1 MKRVWKLSLFVI
13 QNGNKMK
20 TRILGKTGLSVSEL
34 GLGSAF
40 MAGQGQDGANRCVDY
55 AVDHGV
61 NYFDTAANYGDGRD
75 ETMLGAALK
84 GKRDKVILATKVG
97 FTNRERY
104 RLDGHRNADQLM
116 EQFESSLKRL
126 QTGYVD
132 IIQIHEADYL
142 KWWTDAIPDDEDTID
157 WGALIEDD
165 TGYDFANAPAV
176 EFLANAKRSGK
187 ARFIGLTAKN
197 ARLLARILKV
207 VEADSVMTAHQFNP
221 VFRNAV
227 EFLFPT
233 AQDLR
238 VGVVIGA
245 PLMKGWLAIPQD
257 AWRENPPDWLD
268 ETFKTSYF
276 KFLDI
281 HAEAG
286 IPMAELCIRW
296 MLSEQ
301 RQQSIVVGFSNLQE
315 VEFNMSAAHRGTL
328 PDDLNAAIEK
338 IGIVHPLIYQARTKI

>member
-1 MKRVWKLSLFVI
+1 MDKSIRV
-13 QNGNKMK
+13 QTMKMK
-20 TRILGKTGLSVSEL
+20 TGILGKTGLNVSEL

-40 MAGQGQDGANRCVDY
+40 MAGQGQDGVDRCVDY

-97 FTNRERY
+97 FINPERY
-104 RLDGHRNADQLM
+104 RLEGHRSADQLM
-116 EQFESSLKRL
+116 EQFEGSLKRL
-126 QTGYVD
+126 QTDYVD

-142 KWWTDAIPDDEDTID
+142 KWWTDDIPDDEDAVD

-165 TGYDFANAPAV
+165 IDYDFANAPAV
-176 EFLANAKRSGK
+176 QFLVDAKRSGK
-187 ARFIGLTAKN
+187 ARFVGLTAKN
-197 ARLLARILKV
+197 ARVLTRVLKE
-207 VEADSVMTAHQFNP
+207 VEVDSVMAAHQFNP

-227 EFLFPT
+227 KFLFPP

-245 PLMKGWLAIPQD
+245 PLMKGWLAVPQD
-257 AWRENPPDWLD
+257 AWRESPPDWMD
-268 ETFKTSYF
+268 ETFEASYF

-281 HAEAG
+281 HADAG

-315 VEFNMSAAHRGTL
+315 VEFNLSAARRGAL
-328 PDDLNAAIEK
+328 PDDLNAAIEEV
-338 IGIVHPLIYQARTKI
+338 GIVHPLIYQGRTQI

>member
-1 MKRVWKLSLFVI
+1 MGESIRVRTM
-13 QNGNKMK
+13 KMK
-20 TRILGKTGLSVSEL
+20 IRTLGKTGLSVSEL

-40 MAGQGQDGANRCVDY
+40 MAGQGQDGVDLCMDY

-75 ETMLGAALK
+75 ETMLGTALK
-84 GKRDKVILATKVG
+84 EKRDRVILATKVG
-97 FTNRERY
+97 FINPQRY
-104 RLDGHRNADQLM
+104 RLEAHRSADQLM
-116 EQFESSLKRL
+116 EQFEGSLKRL
-126 QTGYVD
+126 QTDYVD

-142 KWWTDAIPDDEDTID
+142 KWWTDDIPDDGNSVD

-165 TGYDFANAPAV
+165 IDYDFVNAPAI

-197 ARLLARILKV
+197 ARLLERILKV
-207 VEADSVMTAHQFNP
+207 VEVDSVMTAHQFNP

-245 PLMKGWLAIPQD
+245 PLMKGWLAVPQD
-257 AWRENPPDWLD
+257 TWRENPPDWMD
-268 ETFKTSYF
+268 ETFKASYF

-281 HAEAG
+281 HANAG

-315 VEFNMSAAHRGTL
+315 VEFNLSAARRGAL
-328 PDDLNAAIEK
+328 PDDLKAAIEE
-338 IGIVHPLIYQARTKI
+338 IGIVHPLIYQGRTQI

>member
-1 MKRVWKLSLFVI
+1 MKIKIRP
-13 QNGNKMK
+13 
-20 TRILGKTGLSVSEL
+20 LGKTGLNVSEL

-40 MAGQGQDGANRCVDY
+40 MAGQGQDGVNRCVDY

-61 NYFDTAANYGDGRD
+61 NYFDTSANYGDGKD
-75 ETMLGAALK
+75 ETMLGTALK
-84 GKRDKVILATKVG
+84 EKRNKVILATKVG
-97 FTNRERY
+97 FINRERY
-104 RLDGHRNADQLM
+104 RLDEHRSADQLM
-116 EQFESSLKRL
+116 AQLEDSLKRL
-126 QTGYVD
+126 QTDYVD

-142 KWWTDAIPDDEDTID
+142 KWWTDAIPDDEDAVD

-165 TGYDFANAPAV
+165 TDYDFADAPAV
-176 EFLANAKRSGK
+176 KFLADAKRSGK

-197 ARLLARILKV
+197 ARLLGRILKV
-207 VEADSVMTAHQFNP
+207 IEVDSVMTAHQFNP

-233 AQDLR
+233 AQDLG

-245 PLMKGWLAIPQD
+245 PLMKGWLAVPQNG
-257 AWRENPPDWLD
+257 WRERPPDWMD
-268 ETFKTSYF
+268 ELFKTSYF
-276 KFLDI
+276 RFLDI
-281 HAEAG
+281 HAAAG

-301 RQQSIVVGFSNLQE
+301 RQQSVVVGFSNLRE
-315 VEFNMSAAHRGTL
+315 VKFNMSAALRGAL
-328 PDDLNAAIEK
+328 PDDLNAAIEG

>member
-20 TRILGKTGLSVSEL
+20 TRILGKTGLNVSEL

-40 MAGQGQDGANRCVDY
+40 MAGQGQDGVDRCVDY

-104 RLDGHRNADQLM
+104 RLDGHRSADQLM
-116 EQFESSLKRL
+116 GQFEDSLKRL
-126 QTGYVD
+126 QTDYVD

-142 KWWTDAIPDDEDTID
+142 KWWTDAIPDDEAAVD

-165 TGYDFANAPAV
+165 TDYDFANAPAV

-207 VEADSVMTAHQFNP
+207 IDVDSVMAAHQFNP

-233 AQDLR
+233 AQDLE

-245 PLMKGWLAIPQD
+245 PLMKGWLAVPQN
-257 AWRENPPDWLD
+257 AWRENPPDWMD
-268 ETFKTSYF
+268 EAFKTSYF
-276 KFLDI
+276 RFLDI
-281 HAEAG
+281 HADVG
-286 IPMAELCIRW
+286 IPMAELCLRW

-315 VEFNMSAAHRGTL
+315 VEFNMSAARRGTL
-328 PDDLNAAIEK
+328 PDDLNAAIDE

>member
-1 MKRVWKLSLFVI
+1 MCFKK
-13 QNGNKMK
+13 GKEMK
-20 TRILGKTGLSVSEL
+20 TRTLGKTGLNVSEL

-40 MAGQGQDGANRCVDY
+40 MAGQGQDGADRCVDY

-97 FTNRERY
+97 FINRERY
-104 RLDGHRNADQLM
+104 RLDGHRSADQLM
-116 EQFESSLKRL
+116 EQFEGSLKRL
-126 QTGYVD
+126 QTDYVD
-132 IIQIHEADYL
+132 IIQVHEADYL
-142 KWWTDAIPDDEDTID
+142 KWWTDDMSDAEDAAGV
-157 WGALIEDD
+157 WSELIEDD
-165 TGYDFANAPAV
+165 TDYDFANAPAV

-197 ARLLARILKV
+197 ARVLARILKAV
-207 VEADSVMTAHQFNP
+207 DVDSVMTAHQFNP

-233 AQDLR
+233 AQDLD

-245 PLMKGWLAIPQD
+245 PLMKGWLAVPQN
-257 AWRENPPDWLD
+257 AWRENPPDWMD
-268 ETFKTSYF
+268 ETFRVSYF
-276 KFLDI
+276 RFLDI
-281 HAEAG
+281 HADAG

-301 RQQSIVVGFSNLQE
+301 RQQSIVVGFSNIEE
-315 VEFNMSAAHRGTL
+315 VEFNISAAQRGAL
-328 PDDLNAAIEK
+328 SNELNAAIAE

>member
-1 MKRVWKLSLFVI
+1 
-13 QNGNKMK
+13 MK
-20 TRILGKTGLSVSEL
+20 TRILGKTGLNVSEL

-61 NYFDTAANYGDGRD
+61 NYFDTAANYGDGMD

-84 GKRDKVILATKVG
+84 GKRDQVILATKVG
-97 FTNRERY
+97 FIDQQRY
-104 RLDGHRNADQLM
+104 RLDGHRSADQLM
-116 EQFESSLKRL
+116 EQFEGSLKRL
-126 QTGYVD
+126 QTDYVD

-142 KWWTDAIPDDEDTID
+142 KWWTDDIPDDENSTD

-165 TGYDFANAPAV
+165 TDYDFADAPAV

-197 ARLLARILKV
+197 ARVLARILKA
-207 VEADSVMTAHQFNP
+207 VEVDSVMTAHQFNP

-233 AQDLR
+233 AQDLG

-245 PLMKGWLAIPQD
+245 PLMKGWLAVPQN
-257 AWRENPPDWLD
+257 AWQENPPDWMD
-268 ETFKTSYF
+268 ETFKASYF

-281 HAEAG
+281 HANAG

-301 RQQSIVVGFSNLQE
+301 RQQSVVVGFSNLRE
-315 VEFNMSAAHRGTL
+315 VEFNMSAALRGTL
-328 PDDLNAAIEK
+328 PDELNAAIAE

>member
-1 MKRVWKLSLFVI
+1 MGKSIRI
-13 QNGNKMK
+13 QTMKMK
-20 TRILGKTGLSVSEL
+20 TRILGKTGLNVSEL

-61 NYFDTAANYGDGRD
+61 NYFDTAANYGDGTD

-104 RLDGHRNADQLM
+104 RLEAHWSADQLM
-116 EQFESSLKRL
+116 AQFESSLKRL
-126 QTGYVD
+126 QTDYVD

-142 KWWTDAIPDDEDTID
+142 KWWTDAIPDDEDAVD

-165 TGYDFANAPAV
+165 TDYDFANAPAV

-197 ARLLARILKV
+197 ARLLARVLKA
-207 VEADSVMTAHQFNP
+207 VEVDSVMTAHQFNP

-233 AQDLR
+233 AQDLG

-245 PLMKGWLAIPQD
+245 PLMKGWLAVPQN
-257 AWRENPPDWLD
+257 AWRETPPDWMD
-268 ETFKTSYF
+268 ETFKESYF

-281 HAEAG
+281 HAEVG

-296 MLSEQ
+296 MLSDQ

-315 VEFNMSAAHRGTL
+315 VEFNLSAAHRGTL
-328 PDDLNAAIEK
+328 PDDLNAAIEE
-338 IGIVHPLIYQARTKI
+338 IGIVHPLIYQARTEI

>member
-1 MKRVWKLSLFVI
+1 
-13 QNGNKMK
+13 MK
-20 TRILGKTGLSVSEL
+20 TRTLGKTGLNVSEL

-40 MAGQGQDGANRCVDY
+40 MAGQGQAGADRCVDY

-104 RLDGHRNADQLM
+104 RLEGHRSADQLM
-116 EQFESSLKRL
+116 EQFEGSLKRL
-126 QTGYVD
+126 QTDYVD
-132 IIQIHEADYL
+132 IIQIHEADYM
-142 KWWTDAIPDDEDTID
+142 KWWTDDISDDEDAVD

-165 TGYDFANAPAV
+165 TDYDFSDAPAV
-176 EFLANAKRSGK
+176 KFLADAKRGGK

-197 ARLLARILKV
+197 ARLLKRILKV
-207 VEADSVMTAHQFNP
+207 VEVDSVMTAHQFNP

-233 AQDLR
+233 AQDLG

-245 PLMKGWLAIPQD
+245 PLMKGWLAIPQNG
-257 AWRENPPDWLD
+257 WQESPPDWMD
-268 ETFKTSYF
+268 ETFKESYF
-276 KFLDI
+276 RFLGI
-281 HAEAG
+281 HADAG
-286 IPMAELCIRW
+286 IPMAELSIRW

-301 RQQSIVVGFSNLQE
+301 RQQSVVVGFSNLQE
-315 VEFNMSAAHRGTL
+315 VEVNMSAARRGAL
-328 PDDLNAAIEK
+328 PDDLNAAIEE

>member
-1 MKRVWKLSLFVI
+1 MA
-13 QNGNKMK
+13 MK

-40 MAGQGQDGANRCVDY
+40 MAGQGQVGADRCVDY
-55 AVDHGV
+55 AVDHGI

-97 FTNRERY
+97 FINRERY
-104 RLDGHRNADQLM
+104 RLRAHRSAGQLM
-116 EQFESSLKRL
+116 EQFEGSLKRL
-126 QTGYVD
+126 QTDYVD

-142 KWWTDAIPDDEDTID
+142 KWWTDDIPDDENSVD
-157 WGALIEDD
+157 WNALIDDD
-165 TGYDFANAPAV
+165 TNYDFANAPAI

-197 ARLLARILKV
+197 ARVLERILKTIEV
-207 VEADSVMTAHQFNP
+207 DSVMAAHQFNP
-221 VFRNAV
+221 IFRNAV
-227 EFLFPT
+227 TFLFPT
-233 AQDLR
+233 TQDLG

-245 PLMKGWLAIPQD
+245 PLMKGWLAAPQD
-257 AWRENPPDWLD
+257 GWRERPPDWMD
-268 ETFKTSYF
+268 ATFEASYF
-276 KFLDI
+276 RFLDI
-281 HAEAG
+281 HTDAG

-301 RQQSIVVGFSNLQE
+301 RQQSVVVGFSNLRE
-315 VEFNMSAAHRGTL
+315 VEFNISAALRGAL
-328 PDDLNAAIEK
+328 PDDLNAAIGK
-338 IGIVHPLIYQARTKI
+338 IGIVHPLIYQARTQI

>member
-1 MKRVWKLSLFVI
+1 MSTNQSIKNPNVSTLGAV
-13 QNGNKMK
+13 K
-20 TRILGKTGLSVSEL
+20 TRILGKTGLNVSEL

-75 ETMLGAALK
+75 ETMLGVALK
-84 GKRDKVILATKVG
+84 EKRDKVILATKVG

-104 RLDGHRNADQLM
+104 RLEGHRSADQLM
-116 EQFESSLKRL
+116 DQFEGSLKRL
-126 QTGYVD
+126 QTDYVD

-142 KWWTDAIPDDEDTID
+142 KWWTDDIPDDEDAVD

-165 TGYDFANAPAV
+165 TDYDFANAPAI

-197 ARLLARILKV
+197 ARLLERILKV
-207 VEADSVMTAHQFNP
+207 VEVDSVMTAHQFNP

-233 AQDLR
+233 AQDLG

-245 PLMKGWLAIPQD
+245 PLMKGWLAVPQNG
-257 AWRENPPDWLD
+257 WRENPPDWMD

-281 HAEAG
+281 HADAG
-286 IPMAELCIRW
+286 SPMAELSIRW

-301 RQQSIVVGFSNLQE
+301 RQQSIVVGFTNLRE
-315 VEFNMSAAHRGTL
+315 VEFNMSAARRGPL
-328 PDDLNAAIEK
+328 PDDLNAAIAE

>member
-1 MKRVWKLSLFVI
+1 ME
-13 QNGNKMK
+13 MK

-40 MAGQGQDGANRCVDY
+40 MAGQGQDGVDRCVDY
-55 AVDHGV
+55 AIDHGV

-84 GKRDKVILATKVG
+84 RKRDKVTLATKVG
-97 FTNRERY
+97 FIDQQRY
-104 RLDGHRNADQLM
+104 SLEAHRSADQLM

-126 QTGYVD
+126 QTDCVD
-132 IIQIHEADYL
+132 IIQIHEADFL
-142 KWWTDAIPDDEDTID
+142 KWWTDDIPDDANSAS
-157 WGALIEDD
+157 WSALIEDD
-165 TGYDFANAPAV
+165 KDYDFSNAPAV

-197 ARLLARILKV
+197 ARLLEQILKV
-207 VEADSVMTAHQFNP
+207 VEVDSVMAAHQFNP

-245 PLMKGWLAIPQD
+245 PLMKGWLAVPQD
-257 AWRENPPDWLD
+257 TWRESPPDWMD
-268 ETFKTSYF
+268 ETFKVSYF
-276 KFLDI
+276 RFLDI
-281 HAEAG
+281 HADAG
-286 IPMAELCIRW
+286 IPMADLCIRW
-296 MLSEQ
+296 MLSET
-301 RQQSIVVGFSNLQE
+301 RQQSIVVGFSNLRE
-315 VEFNMSAAHRGTL
+315 VELNLSAALRGTL
-328 PDDLNAAIEK
+328 PDDLNAAIEE
-338 IGIVHPLIYQARTKI
+338 IGIVHPLIYQGRTQI

>member
-1 MKRVWKLSLFVI
+1 
-13 QNGNKMK
+13 MK
-20 TRILGKTGLSVSEL
+20 TRILGKTGLNISEL

-40 MAGQGQDGANRCVDY
+40 MAGQGQDGADRCVDY

-97 FTNRERY
+97 FINRERY
-104 RLDGHRNADQLM
+104 RLDGHRSADQLM

-126 QTGYVD
+126 QTDYVD
-132 IIQIHEADYL
+132 IIQVHEADYL
-142 KWWTDAIPDDEDTID
+142 KWWTDDILDAEDAGV
-157 WGALIEDD
+157 WSALIEDD
-165 TGYDFANAPAV
+165 TDYDFSDAPV
-176 EFLANAKRSGK
+176 VKFLANAKHSGK

-197 ARLLARILKV
+197 ARVLARILKAV
-207 VEADSVMTAHQFNP
+207 DVDSVMTAHQFNP

-245 PLMKGWLAIPQD
+245 PLMKGWLAVPQN
-257 AWRENPPDWLD
+257 AWQDNPPDWMD
-268 ETFKTSYF
+268 ETFKTAYF

-281 HAEAG
+281 YADAG

-315 VEFNMSAAHRGTL
+315 VEFNMSAALRGAL
-328 PDDLNAAIEK
+328 PDDLNAAIEE
-338 IGIVHPLIYQARTKI
+338 IGIVHPLIYQGRTRI

>member
-1 MKRVWKLSLFVI
+1 MEI
-13 QNGNKMK
+13 K
-20 TRILGKTGLSVSEL
+20 TRTLGKTGLNVSEL

-40 MAGQGQDGANRCVDY
+40 MAGQGQDGVDRCVDY

-75 ETMLGAALK
+75 EAMLGAALK

-97 FTNRERY
+97 FINPQRY
-104 RLDGHRNADQLM
+104 DLKAHRSADQLM
-116 EQFESSLKRL
+116 DQFESSLNRL
-126 QTGYVD
+126 QTDYVD
-132 IIQIHEADYL
+132 IIQIHEADYR
-142 KWWTDAIPDDEDTID
+142 KWWEDDIPDDGNSAD

-165 TGYDFANAPAV
+165 KEYDFANAPVV

-197 ARLLARILKV
+197 ARVLARVLKG
-207 VEADSVMTAHQFNP
+207 VEVDSVMAAHQFNP

-233 AQDLR
+233 AQGLG

-245 PLMKGWLAIPQD
+245 PLMKGWLAVPQD
-257 AWRENPPDWLD
+257 AWRESPPDWMD
-268 ETFKTSYF
+268 ETFKVSYF

-281 HAEAG
+281 YADAR
-286 IPMAELCIRW
+286 IPMAELCLRW
-296 MLSEQ
+296 MLSEH
-301 RQQSIVVGFSNLQE
+301 RQQSIVVGFSNLRE
-315 VEFNMSAAHRGTL
+315 VEVNMSAARRGAL

-338 IGIVHPLIYQARTKI
+338 IGIVHPLIYQGRTKI

>member
-1 MKRVWKLSLFVI
+1 
-13 QNGNKMK
+13 MK
-20 TRILGKTGLSVSEL
+20 TRILGKTGLNISEL

-40 MAGQGQDGANRCVDY
+40 MAGQGQDGADQCVDY

-61 NYFDTAANYGDGRD
+61 NYFDTAANYGEGRD
-75 ETMLGAALK
+75 ETMLGTALK
-84 GKRDKVILATKVG
+84 GKRDQVILATKVG
-97 FTNRERY
+97 FIDQQRY
-104 RLDGHRNADQLM
+104 RLDGHRSADQLM
-116 EQFESSLKRL
+116 EQFEGSLKRL
-126 QTGYVD
+126 QTDYVD

-142 KWWTDAIPDDEDTID
+142 KWWTDDIPDAEDAGI

-165 TGYDFANAPAV
+165 TDYDFSDAPAV
-176 EFLANAKRSGK
+176 EFLAKAKRSGK

-197 ARLLARILKV
+197 ARVLARILKA
-207 VEADSVMTAHQFNP
+207 VEVDSVMTAHQFNP

-233 AQDLR
+233 VQDLG

-245 PLMKGWLAIPQD
+245 PLMKGWLAVPQNT
-257 AWRENPPDWLD
+257 WRENPPDWMD
-268 ETFKTSYF
+268 ETFKASYF
-276 KFLDI
+276 RFLDI
-281 HAEAG
+281 HADAG

-301 RQQSIVVGFSNLQE
+301 RQQSIVVGFSNLRE
-315 VEFNMSAAHRGTL
+315 VEFNMSAALRGTL
-328 PDDLNAAIEK
+328 PDELNAAIAE

>member
-1 MKRVWKLSLFVI
+1 
-13 QNGNKMK
+13 MK

-61 NYFDTAANYGDGRD
+61 NYFDTAANYGDGND

-97 FTNRERY
+97 FINPQRY
-104 RLDGHRNADQLM
+104 SLEMHRSADQLM

-126 QTGYVD
+126 QTDYVD

-142 KWWTDAIPDDEDTID
+142 KWWTDAIPSDGNSAD
-157 WGALIEDD
+157 WSALIEDD
-165 TGYDFANAPAV
+165 ADYDFADAPAV
-176 EFLANAKRSGK
+176 KFLLDAKRSGK

-197 ARLLARILKV
+197 ARLLERILKV
-207 VEADSVMTAHQFNP
+207 VEVDSVMTAHQFNP
-221 VFRNAV
+221 IFRNAV

-233 AQDLR
+233 AQDLQ

-245 PLMKGWLAIPQD
+245 PLMKGWLAVPQN
-257 AWRENPPDWLD
+257 AWRENPPDWMD

-276 KFLDI
+276 RFLDI
-281 HAEAG
+281 HADAG

-301 RQQSIVVGFSNLQE
+301 RQQSIVVGFSNLRE
-315 VEFNMSAAHRGTL
+315 VEFNMSAAWRGAL
-328 PDDLNAAIEK
+328 PDDLNAAIEE
-338 IGIVHPLIYQARTKI
+338 IGVVHPLIYQARTKI

>member
-1 MKRVWKLSLFVI
+1 MGESIRVQTMKI
-13 QNGNKMK
+13 K
-20 TRILGKTGLSVSEL
+20 TRTLGKTGLNVSEL

-40 MAGQGQDGANRCVDY
+40 MAGQGQEGVDRCLDY

-104 RLDGHRNADQLM
+104 RLEGHRSADQLM
-116 EQFESSLKRL
+116 EQFEGSLKRL
-126 QTGYVD
+126 QTDYVD

-142 KWWTDAIPDDEDTID
+142 KWWTDAIPDDEDAVD

-165 TGYDFANAPAV
+165 TDYDFANAPAV
-176 EFLANAKRSGK
+176 KFLADVKRSGK

-197 ARLLARILKV
+197 ARLLGRILKV
-207 VEADSVMTAHQFNP
+207 VEVDSVMTAHQFNP

-233 AQDLR
+233 AQDLG

-245 PLMKGWLAIPQD
+245 PLMKGWLAVAQD
-257 AWRENPPDWLD
+257 AWRESPPDWMD
-268 ETFKTSYF
+268 ETFETSYF
-276 KFLDI
+276 KFLAI
-281 HAEAG
+281 HANAG
-286 IPMAELCIRW
+286 IPLAELCLRW

-315 VEFNMSAAHRGTL
+315 VEFNLSAARCGTL
-328 PDDLNAAIEK
+328 PDDLNAAIEE

>member
-1 MKRVWKLSLFVI
+1 
-13 QNGNKMK
+13 MK
-20 TRILGKTGLSVSEL
+20 TRILGKTGLNVSEL

-75 ETMLGAALK
+75 ETMLGTALK

-97 FTNRERY
+97 FTNRERS
-104 RLDGHRNADQLM
+104 RLDGHRSADQLM
-116 EQFESSLKRL
+116 DQFEGSLKRL
-126 QTGYVD
+126 QTDYVD

-142 KWWTDAIPDDEDTID
+142 KWWTDDIPDDEDAVD
-157 WGALIEDD
+157 WGALIVDD
-165 TGYDFANAPAV
+165 TEYDFSDAPAV
-176 EFLANAKRSGK
+176 EFLAAAKCSGK

-197 ARLLARILKV
+197 VRVLARILKA
-207 VEADSVMTAHQFNP
+207 VEVDSVMTAHQFNP

-233 AQDLR
+233 AQDLDI
-238 VGVVIGA
+238 GVVIGA
-245 PLMKGWLAIPQD
+245 PLMKGWLAVPQN
-257 AWRENPPDWLD
+257 AWRENPPDWMD
-268 ETFKTSYF
+268 ETFKASYF
-276 KFLDI
+276 RFLDI
-281 HAEAG
+281 QGDAG

-301 RQQSIVVGFSNLQE
+301 RQQSVVVGFSNIEE
-315 VEFNMSAAHRGTL
+315 VEFNISAARRGAL
-328 PDDLNAAIEK
+328 PDELNAAIAE
-338 IGIVHPLIYQARTKI
+338 IGIVHPLIYQGRTQI